1 MLKNNSKYT
10 ILFICFTILSCQPI
24 ELIDDIVFDY
34 NQFSKITIS
43 AEQKKIINLYDSKFS
58 EPYIDHS
65 LENTPIQFLNK
76 WFDNNINI
84 IGTENLLE
92 MIVLDA
98 SIKKSE
104 IPNNDS
110 KKYQEKTIF
119 IFEIS
124 YLVEFTLY
132 DDHKLILANSIV
144 ESKRSTTSGKYISL
158 METERI
164 IDTLILDCL
173 IDISKK
179 SEELIKIHMSNYIL

>member
-1 MLKNNSKYT
+1 MIKNNSKYT
-10 ILFICFTILSCQPI
+10 ILFIFFGILSCQPI

-34 NQFSKITIS
+34 NQLSKIIIS

-65 LENTPIQFLNK
+65 LKFLNK
-76 WFDNNINI
+76 WFENNINI
-84 IGTENLLE
+84 IGTENSFE

-104 IPNNDS
+104 IPNNNS

-132 DDHKLILANSIV
+132 DDYKLILANSIV
-144 ESKRSTTSGKYISL
+144 EAKRSTTSGKYISL

>member
-1 MLKNNSKYT
+1 MIKKNLIYS
-10 ILFICFTILSCQPI
+10 ILFFCFGILSCQPI

-34 NQFSKITIS
+34 NQLSKIIIS

-65 LENTPIQFLNK
+65 LENAPIKFLNK
-76 WFDNNINI
+76 WFDNNISI
-84 IGTENLLE
+84 IGTENSFE

-104 IPNNDS
+104 ITNNDS
-110 KKYQEKTIF
+110 KQYQEKTIF

-124 YLVEFTLY
+124 YLVEFVLY
-132 DDHKLILANSIV
+132 DDYKLILANSIV
-144 ESKRSTTSGKYISL
+144 EAKRSTTSGKYISL
-158 METERI
+158 IETERI

>member
-1 MLKNNSKYT
+1 MIKNYFKYT
-10 ILFICFTILSCQPI
+10 ILFICFGIFSCQPI
-24 ELIDDIVFDY
+24 ELIDEIVFDY
-34 NQFSKITIS
+34 NQLSKIIIS
-43 AEQKKIINLYDSKFS
+43 AEHKKIINSYDAKFN

-65 LENTPIQFLNK
+65 LENTPIKFLSN
-76 WFDNNINI
+76 WFENNINVF
-84 IGTENLLE
+84 GTENSFE
-92 MIVLDA
+92 MVVLDA

-110 KKYQEKTIF
+110 KKYQEKTIL
-119 IFEIS
+119 IYEIS

-132 DDHKLILANSIV
+132 DDYNVMLANSIV
-144 ESKRSTTSGKYISL
+144 EAKRSTTSGKYISL

-179 SEELIKIHMSNYIL
+179 SEELIKIHMSNFIL